1 MPLSL
6 ISFSCQV
13 PDALLTELTLKK
25 ISRNSKPLSLAA
37 LKLIKQEVAE
47 DFNLNIKVATR
58 YRRSLLQIT
67 NNARQRNRVGLEAE
81 VPYTDGSAVIVMNT
95 FLKILENL
103 LLTTKLPHS
112 KTQKLSFKEND
123 TISHLYDNLN
133 FSYKI
138 RITKFKNKIK

>member
-1 MPLSL
+1 VPLSL
-6 ISFSCQV
+6 ISFSCQI
-13 PDALLTELTLKK
+13 PDTLLKELTLKK

-47 DFNLNIKVATR
+47 DFNLNIKVATI
-58 YRRSLLQIT
+58 YRCSLLQIT
-67 NNARQRNRVGLEAE
+67 NNARRCKRVGLEAE
-81 VPYTDGSAVIVMNT
+81 VPYTDGSTVIVTNT
-95 FLKILENL
+95 LLKILKNL

-112 KTQKLSFKEND
+112 KAQELSFKENG

-138 RITKFKNKIK
+138 